1 MTKFISFLSFVFA
14 LIAFVAHVDG
24 LKTSSFASFAGRLKS
39 NGVRGRAGTF
49 LHAKRRTKISK
60 KKQGGGSASSS
71 VSRTSIQSGGANSA
85 LPQDEVPAVVPEE
98 SVGVAANSNYVQT
111 APIVINKGK
120 EGLSDSAKEEGGSD
134 EWGVVPDEENGST
147 SGLLESVQ
155 SKFLG
160 EKKQNE
166 EQEQMRK
173 RKLDLGGSFRSDFD
187 DFNDRLLEGSESRR
201 ESIQNEKQESG
212 PVKTAKDILS
222 FVLVADFFLVIFFL
236 VWFLAAAATQKA
248 NPYLLERFQDIF
260 QPVIVPSLT
269 VLMAGSIASGVL
281 DDKKQ
286 E

>member
-71 VSRTSIQSGGANSA
+71 VSRTSIQNGGANSA

-120 EGLSDSAKEEGGSD
+120 
-134 EWGVVPDEENGST
+134 GVYRIQQRKKGEVM
-147 SGLLESVQ
+147 SGESCR
-155 SKFLG
+155 
-160 EKKQNE
+160 
-166 EQEQMRK
+166 MRK
-173 RKLDLGGSFRSDFD
+173 MAAPLGC
-187 DFNDRLLEGSESRR
+187 
-201 ESIQNEKQESG
+201 
-212 PVKTAKDILS
+212 
-222 FVLVADFFLVIFFL
+222 
-236 VWFLAAAATQKA
+236 
-248 NPYLLERFQDIF
+248 
-260 QPVIVPSLT
+260 
-269 VLMAGSIASGVL
+269 
-281 DDKKQ
+281 
-286 E
+286 